1 MIWIFDLSAGSG
13 NLQSFSLYGVTFFSV
28 DFLLSVRDML
38 IGRFDRN
45 FLTLLRLCE
54 MLMASFLSVPQCLP
68 CVFRLF
74 SSLGCYL
81 RSIPLLCVCWSRLI
95 CTFLVEVVR
104 VIPFQHFFLFK
115 CSFWNLFIISPGVF
129 SASVSTATTSP
140 LSSLYSLMRSMLVAA
155 LLYGFCLGAISVS
168 EMLSLNV
175 QGFECISG
183 HNSCRLILY
192 LYDVIFCH

>member
-104 VIPFQHFFLFK
+104 AIPFQHFF
-115 CSFWNLFIISPGVF
+115 
-129 SASVSTATTSP
+129 
-140 LSSLYSLMRSMLVAA
+140 YSKAP
-155 LLYGFCLGAISVS
+155 FETCL
-168 EMLSLNV
+168 LSLLV
-175 QGFECISG
+175 FFLHLFPQLLPAHSHLYIA
-183 HNSCRLILY
+183 SCAACWWLRCCMDFALALS
-192 LYDVIFCH
+192 V

>member
-1 MIWIFDLSAGSG
+1 MYSRPVYFCLCCVMIWIFDLSAGSG

-104 VIPFQHFFLFK
+104 VIPFQHFIQMLLLKPVYYLSWCFFCICFHSYYQPTL
-115 CSFWNLFIISPGVF
+115 IS
-129 SASVSTATTSP
+129 
-140 LSSLYSLMRSMLVAA
+140 
-155 LLYGFCLGAISVS
+155 I
-168 EMLSLNV
+168 
-175 QGFECISG
+175 
-183 HNSCRLILY
+183 
-192 LYDVIFCH
+192 